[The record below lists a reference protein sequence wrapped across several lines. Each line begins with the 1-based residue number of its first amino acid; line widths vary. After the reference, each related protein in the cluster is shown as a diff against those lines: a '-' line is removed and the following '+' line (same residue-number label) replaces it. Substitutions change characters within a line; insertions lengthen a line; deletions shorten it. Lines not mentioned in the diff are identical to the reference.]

1 MSKNIN
7 TGFLAKLKNMLMQLT
22 DIRTEDGRD
31 IMVDGDIEVGK
42 DVLVAQDGEYVPAPN
57 GEYKTGELVIVVE
70 AGKITEVRKQ
80 EAEPPADDP
89 NKENLSKQQFAAKKE
104 CFEKSYEER
113 TRMIAAAIIALG
125 YSEDGYVV
133 EASDSHAVWCYWDE
147 ATGDHFVSFT
157 LVWDNNEVT
166 ASNPV
171 EVVPS
176 FKPKDETDPTIELR
190 AERDRLKA
198 ENEGLKANVAELEQ
212 RINMAAVPPAEQDL
226 EKTEKSLANKFIEN
240 ARARQ

>member
-7 TGFLAKLKNMLMQLT
+7 TGFLAKLKNMLMKLT

-42 DVLVAQDGEYVPAPN
+42 DVLIAQDGEYVPAPN

-70 AGKITEVRKQ
+70 AGKITEVRQQETTETTEEQAETTETTETAEQ
-80 EAEPPADDP
+80 EAAEQ
-89 NKENLSKQQFAAKKE
+89 EQAA
-104 CFEKSYEER
+104 EEQ
-113 TRMIAAAIIALG
+113 
-125 YSEDGYVV
+125 EDI
-133 EASDSHAVWCYWDE
+133 
-147 ATGDHFVSFT
+147 
-157 LVWDNNEVT
+157 DN
-166 ASNPV
+166 
-171 EVVPS
+171 
-176 FKPKDETDPTIELR
+176 LR

-198 ENEGLKANVAELEQ
+198 ENEDLKARIAELEQ
-212 RINMAAVPPAEQDL
+212 RINMAAVPPAEQEL